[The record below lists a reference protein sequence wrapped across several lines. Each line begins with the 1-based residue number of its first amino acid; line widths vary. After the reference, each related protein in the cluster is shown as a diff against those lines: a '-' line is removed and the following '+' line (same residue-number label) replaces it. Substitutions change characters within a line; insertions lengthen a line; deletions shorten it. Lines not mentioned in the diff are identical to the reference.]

1 MDKKDVRILV
11 VDDEP
16 MMADSLKQNLIEEGY
31 SVDIA
36 ATGTEAIEL
45 FDQGGHHLAIC
56 DLYLPDM
63 DGLEVMRHIKDTRP
77 THRSNCCYRP
87 WHGGQSS
94 RSNARPG
101 RLILWKRTTLNLK
114 TLQRRIENALKQ
126 RELVTENA
134 NMRRQLSTRSEYF
147 NIIGSAKSMQTI
159 YETIESVAKSDA
171 NVLIVG
177 ESGTGKELIA
187 NAIHYQSL
195 RSKKPF
201 IKVNCAALP
210 KELIESELF
219 GHTKGAFT
227 GAHAEKEGLV
237 QHAAGGS
244 LMLDEIAEMPVE
256 LQPKLLRVLQERS
269 YRKIG
274 SEKTYAV
281 DFRLISSTNRPPA
294 DAIRDG
300 LLRDDLFY
308 RISTITIHVPP
319 LRERNE
325 DIQLLTEHFLH
336 MYTQKYDRQIAGC
349 FPGSIPKIVWPWWPG
364 NVRELQNVIERAVLL
379 AKGNR
384 IEPVDLPFDNGS
396 LPEGSPAG
404 LGWDVPPN
412 MTLEDIERL
421 VIEKTLQRTGGNKQA
436 AANLLGIYRPRLYSK
451 IRKYNIDVASSNVR
465 LNNFIPTC
473 QPLNET
479 ELEVGPLIGG
489 RLQSIDALRG
499 IAALG
504 VVLYHAVLQTPNL
517 VPNNF
522 FRWPVNLL
530 QFVSSFGYI
539 GVFLFFVI
547 SGFCI
552 HLQWAKSRAAGKPSR
567 FSLEPS
573 GDAEF
578 AGFILL
584 T

>member
-1 MDKKDVRILV
+1 
-11 VDDEP
+11 ESTT
-16 MMADSLKQNLIEEGY
+16 DSLKLNLVEEGY
-31 SVDIA
+31 TVDTA
-36 ATGTEAIEL
+36 GTGGQAIEL

-56 DLYLPDM
+56 DLQLPDM
-63 DGLEVMRHIKDTRP
+63 DGLEVMRHMKD
-77 THRSNCCYRP
+77 
-87 WHGGQSS
+87 
-94 RSNARPG
+94 ARPNTEVIMVTAHG
-101 RLILWKRTTLNLK
+101 TTNRVVEATKAGAFDFVDKPLDFEELAIRV
-114 TLQRRIENALKQ
+114 QNALKH
-126 RELVTENA
+126 RELIDENA
-134 NMRRQLSTRSEYF
+134 SLRRQMSTRSEYF
-147 NIIGSAKSMQTI
+147 NIIGSSKPMQTI
-159 YETIESVAKSDA
+159 YETIDAVAKSDA

-187 NAIHYQSL
+187 NAIHYKSL
-195 RSKKPF
+195 RARKPF

-227 GAHAEKEGLV
+227 GAHADKEGLV

-281 DFRLISSTNRPPA
+281 DFRLISSTNRLPA

-319 LRERNE
+319 LRDRSE

-336 MYTQKYDRQIAGC
+336 MYAQKYDRQIAGVSQAAYQRL
-349 FPGSIPKIVWPWWPG
+349 FGHTWPG

-379 AKGNR
+379 AKGSR
-384 IEPVDLPFDNGS
+384 VEPVDLPFDNGS
-396 LPEGSPAG
+396 LPEGSTPG
-404 LGWDVPPN
+404 TGWDVPPN

-451 IRKYNIDVASSNVR
+451 IRKYNIDDLR
-465 LNNFIPTC
+465 
-473 QPLNET
+473 PL
-479 ELEVGPLIGG
+479 G
-489 RLQSIDALRG
+489 RP
-499 IAALG
+499 
-504 VVLYHAVLQTPNL
+504 YNL
-517 VPNNF
+517 
-522 FRWPVNLL
+522 
-530 QFVSSFGYI
+530 
-539 GVFLFFVI
+539 
-547 SGFCI
+547 
-552 HLQWAKSRAAGKPSR
+552 K
-567 FSLEPS
+567 
-573 GDAEF
+573 
-578 AGFILL
+578 
-584 T
+584 

>member
-1 MDKKDVRILV
+1 VEKKDVRILV
-11 VDDEP
+11 VDDEESTT
-16 MMADSLKQNLIEEGY
+16 DSLKLNLVEEGY
-31 SVDIA
+31 TVDTA
-36 ATGTEAIEL
+36 GTGGQAIEL

-56 DLYLPDM
+56 DLQLPDM
-63 DGLEVMRHIKDTRP
+63 DGLEVMRHMKD
-77 THRSNCCYRP
+77 
-87 WHGGQSS
+87 
-94 RSNARPG
+94 ARPNTEVIMVTAHG
-101 RLILWKRTTLNLK
+101 TTPKAVEATKAGAFDFVDKPLDFEELAIRV
-114 TLQRRIENALKQ
+114 QNALKH
-126 RELVTENA
+126 RELIDENA
-134 NMRRQLSTRSEYF
+134 SLRRQMSTRAEYF
-147 NIIGSAKSMQTI
+147 NIIGSSKPMQTI
-159 YETIESVAKSDA
+159 YETIDAVAKSDA

-187 NAIHYQSL
+187 NAIHYKSL
-195 RSKKPF
+195 RARKPF

-227 GAHAEKEGLV
+227 GAHADKEGLV

-281 DFRLISSTNRPPA
+281 DFRLITSTNRPPA

-319 LRERNE
+319 LRDRSE

-336 MYTQKYDRQIAGC
+336 MYAQKYDRQIAGVSQAAYQRL
-349 FPGSIPKIVWPWWPG
+349 FGHTWPG

-404 LGWDVPPN
+404 TGWDVPPN

-451 IRKYNIDVASSNVR
+451 IRKYNIDV
-465 LNNFIPTC
+465 T
-473 QPLNET
+473 
-479 ELEVGPLIGG
+479 
-489 RLQSIDALRG
+489 ALMS
-499 IAALG
+499 A
-504 VVLYHAVLQTPNL
+504 
-517 VPNNF
+517 
-522 FRWPVNLL
+522 
-530 QFVSSFGYI
+530 
-539 GVFLFFVI
+539 
-547 SGFCI
+547 
-552 HLQWAKSRAAGKPSR
+552 
-567 FSLEPS
+567 
-573 GDAEF
+573 
-578 AGFILL
+578 
-584 T
+584 

>member
-1 MDKKDVRILV
+1 MKTTGTASLREENKVEHKDLRILV
-11 VDDEP
+11 IDDEP
-16 MMADSLKQNLIEEGY
+16 VMADSLRTNLMEEGY
-31 SVDIA
+31 SVDTA
-36 ATGTEAIEL
+36 ATGAEAIEL

-56 DLYLPDM
+56 DLQLPDM
-63 DGLEVMRHIKDTRP
+63 DGLEVMRHMKDARP
-77 THRSNCCYRP
+77 TTEVIVVTGYGSV
-87 WHGGQSS
+87 
-94 RSNARPG
+94 ARAVEATKAGAFYFVEKPFDFEEIQP
-101 RLILWKRTTLNLK
+101 LVDK
-114 TLQRRIENALKQ
+114 ALER
-126 RELVTENA
+126 RELVAEAA

-147 NIIGSAKSMQTI
+147 NIIGASKAMQTI

-187 NAIHYQSL
+187 NAIHYNSL

-227 GAHAEKEGLV
+227 GAHADKEGLV

-274 SEKTYAV
+274 SEKTFAV

-300 LLRDDLFY
+300 ILRDDLFY

-336 MYTQKYDRQIAGC
+336 IYAQKYER
-349 FPGSIPKIVWPWWPG
+349 SISGVSQAAYQRLFGHTWPG

-379 AKGNR
+379 AKASK
-384 IEPVDLPFDNGS
+384 IEPIDLPFDNGS
-396 LPEGSPAG
+396 LPEGASAG
-404 LGWDVPPN
+404 AEWDVPPN

-421 VIEKTLQRTGGNKQA
+421 VIERTLQRTGGNKQA

-451 IRKYNIDVASSNVR
+451 IRKYNIDVN
-465 LNNFIPTC
+465 
-473 QPLNET
+473 
-479 ELEVGPLIGG
+479 
-489 RLQSIDALRG
+489 
-499 IAALG
+499 
-504 VVLYHAVLQTPNL
+504 
-517 VPNNF
+517 
-522 FRWPVNLL
+522 
-530 QFVSSFGYI
+530 
-539 GVFLFFVI
+539 
-547 SGFCI
+547 
-552 HLQWAKSRAAGKPSR
+552 
-567 FSLEPS
+567 SL
-573 GDAEF
+573 AT
-578 AGFILL
+578 A
-584 T
+584 

>member
-1 MDKKDVRILV
+1 MNTTGTGALREESKVENKDVRILV
-11 VDDEP
+11 VDDDP
-16 MMADSLKQNLIEEGY
+16 MLADALRQNLVEEGF
-31 SVDIA
+31 SVDTA
-36 ATGTEAIEL
+36 ATGAEAIEL

-56 DLYLPDM
+56 DLQLPDL
-63 DGLEVMRHIKDTRP
+63 DGLEVMRHIKDARP
-77 THRSNCCYRP
+77 TTEVIVVTG
-87 WHGGQSS
+87 HGSVPRAVEATKAGAFYFVEKPFDLEKLQ
-94 RSNARPG
+94 P
-101 RLILWKRTTLNLK
+101 LIDKALE
-114 TLQRRIENALKQ
+114 RRQ
-126 RELVTENA
+126 LVAETA
-134 NMRRQLSTRSEYF
+134 NMRRQLSTRAEYS
-147 NIIGSAKSMQTI
+147 NMIGASKAMQTI

-187 NAIHYQSL
+187 NAIHYNSL

-227 GAHAEKEGLV
+227 GAHADKEGLV

-319 LRERNE
+319 LRERSE
-325 DIQLLTEHFLH
+325 DIQLLTEHFLQ
-336 MYTQKYDRQIAGC
+336 MYAKKYERQIGGVSQAAYQRLFGHA
-349 FPGSIPKIVWPWWPG
+349 WPG
-364 NVRELQNVIERAVLL
+364 NVRELQNVIERGVLL
-379 AKGNR
+379 AKGHR

-396 LPEGSPAG
+396 LPEGPSAST
-404 LGWDVPPN
+404 GWDVPPN

-421 VIEKTLQRTGGNKQA
+421 VIERTLQRTGGNKQA

-451 IRKYNIDVASSNVR
+451 IRKYNIDV
-465 LNNFIPTC
+465 T
-473 QPLNET
+473 
-479 ELEVGPLIGG
+479 
-489 RLQSIDALRG
+489 SI
-499 IAALG
+499 
-504 VVLYHAVLQTPNL
+504 
-517 VPNNF
+517 
-522 FRWPVNLL
+522 
-530 QFVSSFGYI
+530 VS
-539 GVFLFFVI
+539 
-547 SGFCI
+547 
-552 HLQWAKSRAAGKPSR
+552 
-567 FSLEPS
+567 
-573 GDAEF
+573 
-578 AGFILL
+578 